1 MELTYNKRKC
11 TKKYRNLSF
20 PILIIFV
27 FLYLY
32 FISLFVILIQE
43 QALLPSWPLQA
54 ASGLWSYIR
63 ERQHALLLK
72 DHVIVESKEKKKD
85 HVHLAL
91 KRQTV
96 TIPLSFC
103 YIMPKRTRV
112 EMDID
117 NVDSMFNLLLN
128 TCSAVDKFSDPQSF
142 SFLAALKKQVL
153 SDLSTKEVTKAAT
166 NFTLEGAIEMF
177 GLKDDGTPSQ
187 PHYWR
192 IEEEV
197 GEKEFPLTPCIG
209 ETLMQSC

>member
-96 TIPLSFC
+96 TIP
-103 YIMPKRTRV
+103 
-112 EMDID
+112 
-117 NVDSMFNLLLN
+117 
-128 TCSAVDKFSDPQSF
+128 
-142 SFLAALKKQVL
+142 
-153 SDLSTKEVTKAAT
+153 
-166 NFTLEGAIEMF
+166 
-177 GLKDDGTPSQ
+177 
-187 PHYWR
+187 
-192 IEEEV
+192 
-197 GEKEFPLTPCIG
+197 
-209 ETLMQSC
+209 